1 MAPLNRVFLVGP
13 MGAGKTTIG
22 KLLADEL
29 GLEFKDADREIE
41 ARSGV
46 DIPWIFDREG
56 EAGFRQRESV
66 ALEELSHLDG
76 VLISTGGGAVLA
88 AENRRLMRES
98 GVVVY
103 LHTSVKEQV
112 RRTARDRK
120 RPLLQSGD
128 PAQILRQLME
138 VREPLYREVAHLVM
152 ETDSRAPRIVAQEL
166 ARRLRESAGD

>member
-1 MAPLNRVFLVGP
+1 MSAVNRVFLVGP

-41 ARSGV
+41 VRSGV
-46 DIPWIFDREG
+46 DIPWIFDCEG
-56 EAGFRQRESV
+56 EAGFRLRESAV
-66 ALEELSHLDG
+66 LDDLSQLDG
-76 VLISTGGGAVLA
+76 VLISTGGGAVLS
-88 AENRRLMRES
+88 EHNRRTMHAA

-120 RPLLQSGD
+120 RPLLQAGD
-128 PAQILRQLME
+128 PAQILKQLMA
-138 VREPLYREVAHLVM
+138 VRDPLYREVAHVVM

-166 ARRLRESAGD
+166 ARRLRERE